1 MTHRV
6 VRVTLSGGLRSR
18 PAAMFVSA
26 ANRYSSQLLLESG
39 NKKINAKS
47 IMGVLA
53 LGASEGDEMHI
64 YASGSDEEA
73 AAQMLADLLTG
84 VVPVSTGA

>member
-6 VRVTLSGGLRSR
+6 VQVMLSGGLRAR
-18 PAAMFVSA
+18 PASMFVSVA
-26 ANRYSSQLLLESG
+26 TRFSSQLLLESG

-64 YASGSDEEA
+64 YASGEDEEKA
-73 AAQMLADLLTG
+73 VQALADFLTG
-84 VVPVSTGA
+84 ESAPTN